1 MSPRAQPGTSASTQ
15 LTMTRPATFEELM
28 SGTAMEVTDTVTTND
43 QELKD
48 LVERVT
54 QAQTDLQRLAHA
66 TNKGMDIQAA
76 RTTFLKHSYEE
87 MTKGVKA
94 IFDDL
99 KKEKAERKEV
109 TDSQYLEIARA
120 SNSFSTEVW
129 NSIEAVQ
136 KTAKAQNEARELARA
151 RTEENLRVID
161 AALRRS
167 IEKQEAW
174 NASVQAWA
182 GRKEEGESST
192 AKAIMELA
200 EETKRHRDEMKAMK
214 EDAKKTAKLILEKAK
229 RYAQEGRELDEAA
242 VLSTLG
248 ASSRSPSKGTKED
261 KKKWEDY
268 RGRSQRESSPTVSVL
283 SSEPVEESEDEMD
296 VDEEFLEAQRQRLA
310 KLKGKGPA
318 SSVGG
323 SDNGGKPPGK
333 PPKANE
339 DPADSSSSDS
349 SSSDSEDESAIGK
362 EIRRL
367 RRKAEKRKNR
377 LSTRDAL
384 TKLVKKLVKEKPSKS
399 RYIEEKPRI
408 KEPTMFDGN
417 D

>member
-167 IEKQEAW
+167 IEK
-174 NASVQAWA
+174 
-182 GRKEEGESST
+182 
-192 AKAIMELA
+192 
-200 EETKRHRDEMKAMK
+200 
-214 EDAKKTAKLILEKAK
+214 
-229 RYAQEGRELDEAA
+229 
-242 VLSTLG
+242 
-248 ASSRSPSKGTKED
+248 
-261 KKKWEDY
+261 
-268 RGRSQRESSPTVSVL
+268 
-283 SSEPVEESEDEMD
+283 
-296 VDEEFLEAQRQRLA
+296 
-310 KLKGKGPA
+310 
-318 SSVGG
+318 
-323 SDNGGKPPGK
+323 
-333 PPKANE
+333 
-339 DPADSSSSDS
+339 
-349 SSSDSEDESAIGK
+349 
-362 EIRRL
+362 
-367 RRKAEKRKNR
+367 
-377 LSTRDAL
+377 
-384 TKLVKKLVKEKPSKS
+384 
-399 RYIEEKPRI
+399 
-408 KEPTMFDGN
+408 
-417 D
+417 